1 MIIHVDDINDNQP
14 EFVRPLFT
22 GGVTTESD
30 YGAEVITVQVS
41 QGHRRGHN
49 RVRLRRRGHHC
60 TGQSGSPEGSQP
72 SPTTAPRS
80 SLYRSVRVTGGVTT
94 ESDYGAEV
102 ITVQVSQ
109 GHRRGHNRVRLRR
122 RGHHCTGQSGS
133 PEGSQPSPTTAP
145 RSSPYRSVRVTGGV
159 TTESDYGAEVITVQV
174 SQGHRRGHNE
184 SDYGAEVI
192 TVQVSQGHRRGHNRV
207 RLRRRGHHCT
217 GQSGS
222 PEGSQPSPTTAPRSS
237 PCRSVRV
244 TGGVTTESDYGA
256 EVITVQVSQGHR
268 RGHNRV
274 RLRRRGH
281 HRTGQSGSPEGSQ
294 PSPTTAPRSSPYR
307 SVRVTGGVTTESDY
321 GAEVITVQVSQG
333 HRRGHNR
340 VRLRRR
346 GHHCTGQSGSPEG
359 LQPSPT
365 TAPRS
370 SLYRSVRVTW
380 FNRRRNRTGGCR
392 VTWLQRGQH
401 GIR

>member
-22 GGVTTESD
+22 GGVTT
-30 YGAEVITVQVS
+30 
-41 QGHRRGHN
+41 
-49 RVRLRRRGHHC
+49 
-60 TGQSGSPEGSQP
+60 
-72 SPTTAPRS
+72 
-80 SLYRSVRVTGGVTT
+80 
-94 ESDYGAEV
+94 
-102 ITVQVSQ
+102 
-109 GHRRGHNRVRLRR
+109 
-122 RGHHCTGQSGS
+122 
-133 PEGSQPSPTTAP
+133 
-145 RSSPYRSVRVTGGV
+145 
-159 TTESDYGAEVITVQV
+159 
-174 SQGHRRGHNE
+174 E

-281 HRTGQSGSPEGSQ
+281 HRTGQSGSRGQE
-294 PSPTTAPRSSPYR
+294 AEPYR
-307 SVRVTGGVTTESDY
+307 WVQSHVVTERSARY
-321 GAEVITVQVSQG
+321 TVV
-333 HRRGHNR
+333 
-340 VRLRRR
+340 RRR
-346 GHHCTGQSGSPEG
+346 VVAEKANTIWASQVVSHV
-359 LQPSPT
+359 
-365 TAPRS
+365 TA
-370 SLYRSVRVTW
+370 
-380 FNRRRNRTGGCR
+380 
-392 VTWLQRGQH
+392 
-401 GIR
+401 